1 MRSVACLLALCVV
14 SALVLAQTLSGP
26 AWIGRGPTNASQ
38 MTPAQRPGTGDRMW
52 RRAEIRVVPLD
63 LYLANKV
70 ELDSLR
76 ARVAQAQRDAAK
88 LEPAEP
94 AAREQLHR
102 QLQLLRALLNFAE
115 RQESNA
121 GKGPAAL
128 DVQRHLN
135 EIEGKVMC
143 EACHSGMVA
152 RAASKQR

>member
-1 MRSVACLLALCVV
+1 MRNITFLFFLCVV
-14 SALVLAQTLSGP
+14 AALVLAQTLSDPLFDRGARSGP
-26 AWIGRGPTNASQ
+26 MVS
-38 MTPAQRPGTGDRMW
+38 AQQSGAGDRMW

-76 ARVAQAQRDAAK
+76 ARVERAQADAAR
-88 LEPAEP
+88 LEPPDP
-94 AAREQLHR
+94 AARELLYR
-102 QLQLLRALLNFAE
+102 QQQLLKALLGLAQ

-121 GKGPAAL
+121 GKGSTVL

-143 EACHSGMVA
+143 EACHTSVVA
-152 RAASKQR
+152 RQAPAR

>member
-1 MRSVACLLALCVV
+1 MRSVAFLLAICVV
-14 SALVLAQTLSGP
+14 VPLVLAQTLSSP
-26 AWIGRGPTNASQ
+26 APIDRSIPGATQMIPAHQTGIGE
-38 MTPAQRPGTGDRMW
+38 RMW

-76 ARVAQAQRDAAK
+76 LRVDQTQADLAR
-88 LEPAEP
+88 LEPPDP
-94 AAREQLHR
+94 AARELLYR
-102 QLQLLRALLNFAE
+102 QQQLLKGLLNLAA

-143 EACHSGMVA
+143 EACHTGVVA
-152 RAASKQR
+152 RAASAR

>member
-1 MRSVACLLALCVV
+1 MRRVAFLFALCVV
-14 SALVLAQTLSGP
+14 SALVLAQTLSDP
-26 AWIGRGPTNASQ
+26 AWIDRSTPKLNQ
-38 MTPAQRPGTGDRMW
+38 MMPAQRSDTGERMW

-76 ARVAQAQRDAAK
+76 ARVAQAQADAAK

-94 AAREQLHR
+94 ATREQLHR
-102 QLQLLRALLNFAE
+102 QMQLLKALLNFAE

-152 RAASKQR
+152 RRASPR

>member
-1 MRSVACLLALCVV
+1 MRNVAFLLAICLVG
-14 SALVLAQTLSGP
+14 ALVLAQTLSAP
-26 AWIGRGPTNASQ
+26 ASIDRGAPKSNQ
-38 MTPAQRPGTGDRMW
+38 MMPAHQAGMGERMW

-76 ARVAQAQRDAAK
+76 ARVEQALADAAK

-94 AAREQLHR
+94 AAREQLYR
-102 QLQLLRALLNFAE
+102 QVQLLTALLKFAE

-121 GKGPAAL
+121 AKGPDVI

-143 EACHSGMVA
+143 EACHTGVVA
-152 RAASKQR
+152 R

>member
-1 MRSVACLLALCVV
+1 MRNVAFVLALCAVG
-14 SALVLAQTLSGP
+14 ALVPAQTLSDP
-26 AWIGRGPTNASQ
+26 AVTDRGTPRWSQ
-38 MTPAQRPGTGDRMW
+38 TMPSHQTGGGERMW

-76 ARVAQAQRDAAK
+76 ARVAQAQTDATRLA
-88 LEPAEP
+88 PPDP
-94 AAREQLHR
+94 AARELLYR
-102 QLQLLRALLNFAE
+102 QQQLLKALLSFAE

-143 EACHSGMVA
+143 EACHTGMVA
-152 RAASKQR
+152 RAR

>member
-1 MRSVACLLALCVV
+1 MRGMTFLFFLWVVA
-14 SALVLAQTLSGP
+14 ALVLAQTLSDP
-26 AWIGRGPTNASQ
+26 LLDRGRRSSP
-38 MTPAQRPGTGDRMW
+38 MLPAQQSGAGDRMS

-76 ARVAQAQRDAAK
+76 ARVEQAQADAAR
-88 LEPAEP
+88 LEPPDP
-94 AAREQLHR
+94 AARELLYR
-102 QLQLLRALLNFAE
+102 QQQLLKALLGLAQ

-121 GKGPAAL
+121 GKGSTVL

-143 EACHSGMVA
+143 EACHTSVVA
-152 RAASKQR
+152 RQAR